1 MSGLFR
7 KPAESKA
14 PTEPPKEVER
24 RTPGDDVV
32 VPRPAPPEEPKEEPK
47 KRVIPLWFVN
57 AKKLEGKHETDS
69 AFNRYMSGFWRIVGL
84 PNYKTIVGTSFAW
97 CGLFIAA
104 MLYGSDLPWQ
114 KNGAGASNW
123 DNYGVSINWKQDG
136 IPQGAIVRI
145 NHDLDCSSQEGN
157 HVAFADGDCTPEDL
171 KKPNATINLYG
182 GNQGNKAKVSTYSVK
197 KICSVRWPNEVAK
210 PGRITKSI
218 GCAGKSTSKES
229 TR

>member
-24 RTPGDDVV
+24 HTPGDDVV
-32 VPRPAPPEEPKEEPK
+32 VPRPAPPAEPKEEPK
-47 KRVIPLWFVN
+47 KRVIPRWFVN
-57 AKKLEGKHETDS
+57 AKKHEGSDEANPK
-69 AFNRYMSGFWRIVGL
+69 FNSFMSSFWRIVGL
-84 PNYKTIVGTSFAW
+84 PGFKTIIGTNFAW
-97 CGLFIAA
+97 CGLFVAA
-104 MLYGSDLPWQ
+104 MLYGSDFAWQ
-114 KNGAGASNW
+114 KNGAGAKNW
-123 DNYGVSINWKQDG
+123 DKYAQEIVYQQDG

-145 NHDLDCSSQEGN
+145 NLNLDCSSQKGN

-197 KICSVRWPNEVAK
+197 GICSVRWPNEVAK

-218 GCAGKSTSKES
+218 GCTGKSTSKES